1 MQPSSKNGYVTD
13 DNRDCT
19 LAKSGRARS
28 VTFGEGLQHEIEVL
42 IPRLTRYARTLTRDP
57 VAADDLVQD
66 CLTNALRK
74 IHLWEPGTD
83 LRAWLFT
90 VLHNRYVDRMR
101 RDARQ
106 RAVIEAHKPYR
117 ASALLPDQNVK
128 LEVRD
133 VERALAELP
142 EEQRSLLLTIGVEGV
157 SYEDAAAAF
166 DLPLGTVRSRVARG
180 RLRLRLLTNHVPPTL
195 SKSRSLDQSCSS
207 RR

>member
-13 DNRDCT
+13 DNRDFT

-57 VAADDLVQD
+57 AAADDLVQD